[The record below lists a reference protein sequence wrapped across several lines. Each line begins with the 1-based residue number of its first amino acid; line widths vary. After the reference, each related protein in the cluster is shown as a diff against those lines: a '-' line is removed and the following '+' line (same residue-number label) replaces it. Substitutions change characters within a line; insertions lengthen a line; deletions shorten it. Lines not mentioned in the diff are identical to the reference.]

1 VVIEYIRRVA
11 PPELTEKS
19 VRYVLVCCAF
29 WLLLALVIL
38 GASRPQILIEDDLR
52 AITNAP
58 IERAIATG
66 WKGWI

>member
-1 VVIEYIRRVA
+1 M
-11 PPELTEKS
+11 
-19 VRYVLVCCAF
+19 RYVLICCAF

-52 AITNAP
+52 AITNMP